1 MISFKTQGYCAL
13 AILLIIDTSGCSS
26 IKNNTEKTRVLGVP
40 TAAVETNPE
49 ILHLEAAVRKSP
61 KDPVAWSSLAKAY
74 FDHQKYDL
82 AVQAGNSSLQLQPEN
97 ADIRNIVFVSGL
109 RIASASL
116 DGIRKDQPLTGS
128 NLADAQTLVG
138 TIRQSLGET
147 SLTGANVSTSP
158 PEKIYKRHTQ
168 KTRKAYSTR
177 HIPEK
182 SVSQSSPETTEVAS
196 NKPVVNKPAVISNK
210 PVGATAQPAQ
220 KPAIQAAAN
229 NPFGAFK

>member
-13 AILLIIDTSGCSS
+13 AILLIIDTSGCSLM
-26 IKNNTEKTRVLGVP
+26 KRKTEKTRVLGVP
-40 TAAVETNPE
+40 TAMVETNPE
-49 ILHLEAAVRKSP
+49 ILNLEATVRKSP
-61 KDPVAWSSLAKAY
+61 NDPVAWSSLAKGY

-82 AVQAGNSSLQLQPEN
+82 AVQAGNASLELQPDN

-109 RIASASL
+109 RIASSSL

-147 SLTGANVSTSP
+147 SLTSANVSTSP
-158 PEKIYKRHTQ
+158 SEKFSKHHLQKNRKTYSARHKR
-168 KTRKAYSTR
+168 
-177 HIPEK
+177 EK
-182 SVSQSSPETTEVAS
+182 SVSHSSTDSAIVAS
-196 NKPVVNKPAVISNK
+196 NKPAVISNK
-210 PVGATAQPAQ
+210 PVGATTQPAQ
-220 KPAIQAAAN
+220 NPTIQAAAN